1 MRSITSLLKKKFLPK
16 EFEPKFI
23 SVFRKG
29 YKKKHLRGDISAA
42 LTVSIVALPLA
53 VALAVASGA
62 SPEEGV
68 YTVILGGFLVA
79 FLGGSKTQIAGP
91 TAAFVVI
98 VCDIIQKFGMEGLI
112 LSTFIAGILL
122 ILAGLSRLGSIVRYV
137 PYSVITGFSTGLGVT
152 LFTAQLKDFFGLTLQ
167 TKTASFVDLITAY
180 VQNIQ
185 TLDKMTTA
193 FGLGAVILIL
203 GIRKRWPK
211 IPVLLFTLAL
221 ASYFVWQ
228 FNFDVETIGS
238 RFGALS
244 NHLPTPKVPVF
255 SWQLF
260 MDVFPSSCVIAFL
273 AGIESLLCAVIAD
286 GMTGDNHRPN
296 IELIAQGAANV
307 VTPLFG
313 GLPVTAA
320 FARTATNIKAGA
332 KTPLAGVLQAL
343 LVFFFMI
350 FFSSLFELI
359 PLTALAAI
367 LLIVGLDMCD
377 FHKFKRMM
385 SAPLGDRIVLITT
398 FALTVVFDISVAIQV
413 GIILSAL
420 IFMRRMSLLTNI
432 TPVDGGSVCE
442 REEEREESVV
452 PEGVRIYHINGPF
465 FFGAASRLRV
475 VLEKASYIPKVYI
488 LNLSNM
494 PMIDITGAQILN
506 HFIERCHKQGSKVI
520 LSGVADYP
528 REVLLKNGIHSVLPK
543 KCLTADLN
551 HAIELSKGLI

>member
-29 YKKKHLRGDISAA
+29 YKKNHLRGDISAA

-79 FLGGSKTQIAGP
+79 FLGGRKTQIAGP

-203 GIRKRWPK
+203 WIRKRWPK
-211 IPVLLFTLAL
+211 IPVLLFALAL

-228 FNFDVETIGS
+228 F
-238 RFGALS
+238 
-244 NHLPTPKVPVF
+244 K
-255 SWQLF
+255 
-260 MDVFPSSCVIAFL
+260 
-273 AGIESLLCAVIAD
+273 
-286 GMTGDNHRPN
+286 RP
-296 IELIAQGAANV
+296 
-307 VTPLFG
+307 
-313 GLPVTAA
+313 
-320 FARTATNIKAGA
+320 R
-332 KTPLAGVLQAL
+332 QA
-343 LVFFFMI
+343 
-350 FFSSLFELI
+350 
-359 PLTALAAI
+359 
-367 LLIVGLDMCD
+367 
-377 FHKFKRMM
+377 
-385 SAPLGDRIVLITT
+385 
-398 FALTVVFDISVAIQV
+398 
-413 GIILSAL
+413 
-420 IFMRRMSLLTNI
+420 
-432 TPVDGGSVCE
+432 
-442 REEEREESVV
+442 
-452 PEGVRIYHINGPF
+452 
-465 FFGAASRLRV
+465 
-475 VLEKASYIPKVYI
+475 
-488 LNLSNM
+488 
-494 PMIDITGAQILN
+494 
-506 HFIERCHKQGSKVI
+506 
-520 LSGVADYP
+520 
-528 REVLLKNGIHSVLPK
+528 
-543 KCLTADLN
+543 
-551 HAIELSKGLI
+551 